1 MKELVDALKVVLADT
16 FALYLKAHYFHWNI
30 EGPNFV
36 QYHGFLDGLYNEVWA
51 AVDPI
56 AEHIRTLDAYAP
68 GSFTRFKDLTTI
80 SDELAIPSAIS
91 MLTKLEADNQSVI
104 DSLTKAYKLAE
115 SANKCGLSNFLQDRI
130 DIHEKHSWML
140 RSIVKE

>member
-36 QYHGFLDGLYNEVWA
+36 QYHGFLDGFYNEVWG
-51 AVDPI
+51 AVDAV

-115 SANKCGLSNFLQDRI
+115 SDNKCGLSNFLQDRI

-140 RSIVKE
+140 RSIVKA

>member
-36 QYHGFLDGLYNEVWA
+36 QYHGFLDGFYNEVWA

-68 GSFTRFKDLTTI
+68 GSFTRFKELSSI

-91 MLTKLEADNQSVI
+91 MLTKLEADNQKVI
-104 DSLTKAYKLAE
+104 DSLTKAYKSAE
-115 SANKCGLSNFLQDRI
+115 EANKIGLSNFIQDRI

-140 RSIVKE
+140 RSIVKA

>member
-36 QYHGFLDGLYNEVWA
+36 QYHGFLDGFYNEVWG
-51 AVDPI
+51 AVDAV

>member
-1 MKELVDALKVVLADT
+1 MKELVDAMKVVLADT

-36 QYHGFLDGLYNEVWA
+36 QYHEFLDDFYNEVWA

-56 AEHIRTLDAYAP
+56 AEHIRALDAYAP
-68 GSFTRFKDLTTI
+68 GSFTRFKELSSI
-80 SDELAIPSAIS
+80 SDELAIPSAIA
-91 MLTKLEADNQSVI
+91 MLTKLETDNQKVI

-115 SANKCGLSNFLQDRI
+115 EANKIGISNFLQDRI

-140 RSIVKE
+140 RSIVKA

>member
-36 QYHGFLDGLYNEVWA
+36 QYHGFLDDFYNEVWA
-51 AVDPI
+51 AVDLI
-56 AEHIRTLDAYAP
+56 AEHIRALDAYAP

-91 MLTKLEADNQSVI
+91 MLTKLEADNQKVI
-104 DSLTKAYKLAE
+104 DSLTKTYKSAE
-115 SANKCGLSNFLQDRI
+115 EANKIGLSNFIQDRI

-140 RSIVKE
+140 RSIVKA

>member
-30 EGPNFV
+30 EGSNFV
-36 QYHGFLDGLYNEVWA
+36 QYHGFLDGLYNEVWG
-51 AVDPI
+51 AVDAV

-68 GSFTRFKDLTTI
+68 GSFTRFKELTTI
-80 SDELAIPSAIS
+80 TDELAIPSAIA
-91 MLTKLEADNQSVI
+91 MLTKLEADNQKVI

-130 DIHEKHSWML
+130 DTHEKHSWML
-140 RSIVKE
+140 RSIVKA

>member
-36 QYHGFLDGLYNEVWA
+36 QYHGFLDGFYNEVWG
-51 AVDPI
+51 AVDAV

-68 GSFTRFKDLTTI
+68 GSFTRFKDLTSI

-91 MLTKLEADNQSVI
+91 MLTKLEADNQKVI
-104 DSLTKAYKLAE
+104 NSLTKAYKLAE
-115 SANKCGLSNFLQDRI
+115 SDNKSGLSNFLQDRI

-140 RSIVKE
+140 RSIVKA

>member
-1 MKELVDALKVVLADT
+1 MKELVDTLKVVLADT

-30 EGPNFV
+30 EGSNFV
-36 QYHGFLDGLYNEVWA
+36 QYHGFLDGFYNEVWG

-68 GSFTRFKDLTTI
+68 GSFTRFKELTSI

-91 MLTKLEADNQSVI
+91 MLTKLEADNQKVI

-115 SANKCGLSNFLQDRI
+115 SDNKCGLSNFLQDRI

-140 RSIVKE
+140 RSIVKA

>member
-1 MKELVDALKVVLADT
+1 MKELVDAMKVVLADT

-36 QYHGFLDGLYNEVWA
+36 QYHEFLDDFYNEVWG
-51 AVDPI
+51 AVDTT
-56 AEHIRTLDAYAP
+56 AEHIRALDAYAP
-68 GSFTRFKDLTTI
+68 GSFTRFKELSSI

-91 MLTKLEADNQSVI
+91 MLTKLETDNQKVI
-104 DSLTKAYKLAE
+104 DSLTKAYKSAE
-115 SANKCGLSNFLQDRI
+115 EANKIGLSNFLQDRI